1 MLMARKLEVLLVAVE
16 AANFAL
22 AVAPSLAVLSALGV
36 DRNSKKKTKTL
47 SSSEVSISCLLL
59 CFQIQESWCV

>member
-36 DRNSKKKTKTL
+36 DRNSKKKQKH
-47 SSSEVSISCLLL
+47 CLVVKCPFLV
-59 CFQIQESWCV
+59 CFCVFKYKSLGA